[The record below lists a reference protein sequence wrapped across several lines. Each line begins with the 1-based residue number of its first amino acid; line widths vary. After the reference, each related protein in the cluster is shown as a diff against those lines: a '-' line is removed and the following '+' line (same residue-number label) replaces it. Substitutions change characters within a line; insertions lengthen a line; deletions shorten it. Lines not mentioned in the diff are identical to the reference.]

1 MPLYEY
7 HCINCEEEFER
18 IVRFS
23 EADLTPACPFCGKKD
38 TRKKIS
44 IAASFGS
51 SSSGSVTSSG
61 SSCGSGGGFT

>member
-7 HCINCEEEFER
+7 QCQDCQESFEK

-23 EADLTPACPFCGKKD
+23 EADLLPPCPNCGSKD

-44 IAASFGS
+44 AAAALGGASGGS
-51 SSSGSVTSSG
+51 SGG
-61 SSCGSGGGFT
+61 SCGSGGGFT

>member
-7 HCINCEEEFER
+7 HCPGCGSTFDK

-23 EADLTPACPFCGKKD
+23 EADLIPVCPKCGEKD

-44 IAASFGS
+44 AGAMIGS
-51 SSSGSVTSSG
+51 SSQSTKAVSRPVSSP
-61 SSCGSGGGFT
+61 FT

>member
-7 HCINCEEEFER
+7 QCQNCAENFEQ

-23 EADLTPACPFCGKKD
+23 EADKLPVCPVCGSAD

-44 IAASFGS
+44 AAASLGGS
-51 SSSGSVTSSG
+51 SSANASPSGG
-61 SSCGSGGGFT
+61 SCGSGGGFS

>member
-7 HCINCEEEFER
+7 QCKNCNESFEK

-23 EADLTPACPFCGKKD
+23 EAEQLPPCPNCGSTD

-44 IAASFGS
+44 AAAALGG
-51 SSSGSVTSSG
+51 SSSGSTG
-61 SSCGSGGGFT
+61 GGCGSGGGFT

>member
-7 HCINCEEEFER
+7 TCSNCGENFDK

-23 EADLTPACPFCGKKD
+23 EADQMPDCPACGEKE

-44 IAASFGS
+44 AGALIGGSSRS
-51 SSSGSVTSSG
+51 SSSASRPSS
-61 SSCGSGGGFT
+61 SPFT

>member
-7 HCINCEEEFER
+7 HCSSCQEEFEQ
-18 IVRFS
+18 IVSFS
-23 EADLTPACPFCGKKD
+23 KADLMPACPFCGNKD
-38 TRKKIS
+38 THKKIS

-51 SSSGSVTSSG
+51 SSSGSIATSG

>member
-7 HCINCEEEFER
+7 HCPSCGNTFDK

-23 EADLTPACPFCGKKD
+23 EADKVPICPHCGEKD

-44 IAASFGS
+44 ASAVIGS
-51 SSSGSVTSSG
+51 SSQSSG
-61 SSCGSGGGFT
+61 TVGRPASSPFT

>member
-7 HCINCEEEFER
+7 TCSNCGESFDK

-23 EADLTPACPFCGKKD
+23 EADQMPACPACGEKE

-44 IAASFGS
+44 AGAVIGA
-51 SSSGSVTSSG
+51 SSG
-61 SSCGSGGGFT
+61 SSSTASRPSSSPYT

>member
-7 HCINCEEEFER
+7 ICSKCGESFDK

-23 EADLTPACPFCGKKD
+23 EADQMPDCPTCGEKE

-44 IAASFGS
+44 AGAVIG
-51 SSSGSVTSSG
+51 TSSTSNLSTQRP
-61 SSCGSGGGFT
+61 SSRPFS

>member
-7 HCINCEEEFER
+7 TCSKCGESFDK

-23 EADLTPACPFCGKKD
+23 EADQIPACPNCGEQE

-44 IAASFGS
+44 AGAMIGS
-51 SSSGSVTSSG
+51 SKSG
-61 SSCGSGGGFT
+61 SSGGCAPSGGFT